1 MIYIVQ
7 GVAGSTLPR
16 PSNPAHPRDQQP
28 IDIFTHFSDQ
38 STLPRITTS
47 NLVYSTLPRIIT
59 TDPRS
64 ARGAS
69 MRATLPNFSM
79 EGILKHDGKYYQN
92 TGCLR
97 LNLAL
102 VHESKFSW

>member
-16 PSNPAHPRDQQP
+16 PSNLADRGDQQP

-47 NLVYSTLPRIIT
+47 NLEYSTLPRIIT

-64 ARGAS
+64 ARGAP

-79 EGILKHDGKYYQN
+79 EGFLKHGGK
-92 TGCLR
+92 
-97 LNLAL
+97 
-102 VHESKFSW
+102 HIPI